1 MYIYINTYYVYILC
15 IYTYIYI
22 HIYIYIYM
30 HIAYIYARI
39 PYCKSYH
46 YSLMII
52 VKMVFIKNCKIK
64 NFDKQ
69 EKIN

>member
-22 HIYIYIYM
+22 HIYIYM